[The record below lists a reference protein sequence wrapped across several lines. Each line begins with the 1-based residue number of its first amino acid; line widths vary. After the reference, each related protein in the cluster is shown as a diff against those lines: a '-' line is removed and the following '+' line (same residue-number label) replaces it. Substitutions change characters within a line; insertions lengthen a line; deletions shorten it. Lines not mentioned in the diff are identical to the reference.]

1 MMNEKIK
8 KSNPLKPDAE
18 SLFPDAGLSENGNE
32 DKATIDP
39 DHYLPADREAGRLAV
54 NKNYFLLFLM
64 LIVFI
69 GCYHIIKPYLNT
81 IILAALLAII
91 FSPIHFKIEQKLA
104 GRKNIAALFSCIL
117 ITLVVVL
124 PLVFMLITLIGQ
136 GINSFNA
143 IYDWVEAGRY
153 RQIMGHPLITGLLVQ
168 VDRWL
173 PDVQKL
179 FPNMHLENIQI
190 DKMALNLTGSVGKIL
205 IDQGG
210 NLAGN
215 LSAFVGKFFMM
226 LFTFFFFIRDEKKIM
241 GAAFHLIPL
250 SASQEEKILTKIKT
264 VVKSA
269 LLGTLVTA
277 LAQGA
282 AGGIAFWI
290 AGLPGFFWGMMMAFA
305 SLIPMIGTALIWIPA
320 AVFLFV
326 SGHAG
331 YGSFMVLWCVVV
343 VGMIDNLVR
352 PLFMQGGAD
361 MSTLLIFFAILGG
374 LNYFG
379 LIGLLYGPLI
389 FGLAMVLLYIYK
401 LEFEPFLERQ
411 DRT

>member
-1 MMNEKIK
+1 MNKTIK
-8 KSNPLKPDAE
+8 KNNPPKKDAE
-18 SLFPDAGLSENGNE
+18 SLSLGAGLSETQDENKMVMDDRYHLPGAGE
-32 DKATIDP
+32 D
-39 DHYLPADREAGRLAV
+39 GRSVV

-69 GCYHIIKPYLNT
+69 GCYNILKPYLNT

-91 FSPIHFKIEQKLA
+91 FSPIHFKIEQKLS
-104 GRKNIAALFSCIL
+104 GRKNMAAIFSCIL

-124 PLVFMLITLIGQ
+124 PLIFMLIAIIGQ
-136 GINSFNA
+136 GISSFNA

-153 RQIMGHPLITGLLVQ
+153 QQLMRHPLITGLLAH

-190 DKMALNLTGSVGKIL
+190 DKMVLNLTGSVGKIL

-241 GAAFHLIPL
+241 DAVFHLIPL
-250 SASQEEKILTKIKT
+250 SASQEEKILLKIKT
-264 VVKSA
+264 VAKSA

-305 SLIPMIGTALIWIPA
+305 SLIPMVGTALIWIPA

-331 YGSFMVLWCVVV
+331 YGSFMVLWCIVV

-389 FGLAMVLLYIYK
+389 FGLAMVLIYIYK

-411 DRT
+411 DRI

>member
-1 MMNEKIK
+1 MDKKIK
-8 KSNPLKPDAE
+8 KNNPLKKDAGPL
-18 SLFPDAGLSENGNE
+18 SPDAGLSEIQAENKAVME
-32 DKATIDP
+32 DGC
-39 DHYLPADREAGRLAV
+39 HLPAAGEVGRSAV
-54 NKNYFLLFLM
+54 NKNYFLLFLL

-81 IILAALLAII
+81 IILAAILAII
-91 FSPIHFKIEQKLA
+91 FSPIHSKIEKKLS
-104 GRKNIAALFSCIL
+104 GWENTAAFFSCIL

-124 PLVFMLITLIGQ
+124 PLVFMLTALIGQ
-136 GINSFNA
+136 GISSFNA
-143 IYDWVEAGRY
+143 IYDWVEAGKY
-153 RQIMGHPLITGLLVQ
+153 QKLMEHPFITGLLAR

-173 PDVQKL
+173 PDVQKY
-179 FPNMHLENIQI
+179 FPNMQLENIQI
-190 DKMALNLTGSVGKIL
+190 DKMVLNSTASIGKIL

-215 LSAFVGKFFMM
+215 LTALVGKFFMM
-226 LFTFFFFIRDEKKIM
+226 LFTFFFFIRDEKKITNTV
-241 GAAFHLIPL
+241 FHLIPL
-250 SASQEEKILTKIKT
+250 SASQEEKILLKIKT
-264 VVKSA
+264 VSKSV

-305 SLIPMIGTALIWIPA
+305 SLIPMVGTALIWIPA

-326 SGHAG
+326 SGHWG
-331 YGSFMVLWCVVV
+331 YGIFMVLWCIIV
-343 VGMIDNLVR
+343 VGMIDNLIR
-352 PLFMQGGAD
+352 PLFMQGAAD

-401 LEFEPFLERQ
+401 LEFEAFLDRQ

>member
-1 MMNEKIK
+1 MNKKIK
-8 KSNPLKPDAE
+8 KNNPSGKDAAP
-18 SLFPDAGLSENGNE
+18 LPPDAGLSEIQDENKAAMDDRYHLPGAGE
-32 DKATIDP
+32 D
-39 DHYLPADREAGRLAV
+39 GRSAV
-54 NKNYFLLFLM
+54 NKNYFLLFLL

-81 IILAALLAII
+81 IILAALLAIL
-91 FSPIHFKIEQKLA
+91 FSPIHLKIEKKLS
-104 GRKNIAALFSCIL
+104 GRKNTAAFFSCIL

-124 PLVFMLITLIGQ
+124 PLVFMLIALIGQ
-136 GINSFNA
+136 GISSFNA
-143 IYDWVEAGRY
+143 IYDWFEAGKY
-153 RQIMGHPLITGLLVQ
+153 QKLMGHPLITGLLVQ

-173 PDVQKL
+173 PDVQKY
-179 FPNMHLENIQI
+179 FPNMQLENIQV
-190 DKMALNLTGSVGKIL
+190 DKMVLNLTASIGKTL

-215 LSAFVGKFFMM
+215 LTALVGKFFMM
-226 LFTFFFFIRDEKKIM
+226 LFTFFFFIRDEEKITD
-241 GAAFHLIPL
+241 AVLHLIPL
-250 SASQEEKILTKIKT
+250 SASQEGKILLKIKT
-264 VVKSA
+264 VAKSA

-305 SLIPMIGTALIWIPA
+305 SLVPMVGTALIWIPA

-326 SGHAG
+326 SGHWG
-331 YGSFMVLWCVVV
+331 YGIFMVLWCVIV

-361 MSTLLIFFAILGG
+361 MSTLLIFFSVLGG

-401 LEFEPFLERQ
+401 LEFESFLDRQ
-411 DRT
+411 DRI

>member
-1 MMNEKIK
+1 MNKKIK
-8 KSNPLKPDAE
+8 KNNPSGKDAAP
-18 SLFPDAGLSENGNE
+18 LPPDAGLSEIQDENKAAMDDRYHLPGAGE
-32 DKATIDP
+32 D
-39 DHYLPADREAGRLAV
+39 GRSAV
-54 NKNYFLLFLM
+54 NKNYFLLFLL

-81 IILAALLAII
+81 IILAALLAIL
-91 FSPIHFKIEQKLA
+91 FSPIHLKIEKKLS
-104 GRKNIAALFSCIL
+104 GRKNTAAFFSCIL

-124 PLVFMLITLIGQ
+124 PLVFMLIALIGQ
-136 GINSFNA
+136 GISSFNA
-143 IYDWVEAGRY
+143 IYDWFEAGKY
-153 RQIMGHPLITGLLVQ
+153 QKLMGHPLITGLLVQ

-173 PDVQKL
+173 PDVQKY
-179 FPNMHLENIQI
+179 FPNMQLENIQV
-190 DKMALNLTGSVGKIL
+190 DKMVLNLTASIGKTL

-215 LSAFVGKFFMM
+215 LTALVGKFFMM
-226 LFTFFFFIRDEKKIM
+226 LFTFFFFIRDEEKITD
-241 GAAFHLIPL
+241 AVLHLIPL
-250 SASQEEKILTKIKT
+250 SASQEGKILLKIKT
-264 VVKSA
+264 VAKSA

-305 SLIPMIGTALIWIPA
+305 SLVPMVGTALIWIPA

-326 SGHAG
+326 SGHWG
-331 YGSFMVLWCVVV
+331 YGIFMVLWCVIV

-361 MSTLLIFFAILGG
+361 MSTLLIFFSILGG

-401 LEFEPFLERQ
+401 LEFESFLDRQ
-411 DRT
+411 DRI

>member
-1 MMNEKIK
+1 MNEKIK
-8 KSNPLKPDAE
+8 KSKPLKPDAE
-18 SLFPDAGLSENGNE
+18 PRFPDAGLSENGNE

-39 DHYLPADREAGRLAV
+39 NHYLQTDREAGRIAV

-69 GCYHIIKPYLNT
+69 GCYNILKPYLNT

-91 FSPIHFKIEQKLA
+91 FSPIHLKIEQKLS
-104 GRKNIAALFSCIL
+104 GRKNTAAFFSCIL

-124 PLVFMLITLIGQ
+124 PLVFMLIAIIGQ
-136 GINSFNA
+136 GISSFNA

-153 RQIMGHPLITGLLVQ
+153 QKLMGHPLITGLLAQ

-173 PDVQKL
+173 PDVQKY
-179 FPNMHLENIQI
+179 FPNMQLENIQI
-190 DKMALNLTGSVGKIL
+190 DKMVLNLTGSVGKIL

-215 LSAFVGKFFMM
+215 LTVFVGKFFMM
-226 LFTFFFFIRDEKKIM
+226 LFAFFFFIRDEKKIM

-250 SASQEEKILTKIKT
+250 SASQEEKILLKIKT
-264 VVKSA
+264 VAKSA

-305 SLIPMIGTALIWIPA
+305 SLIPMVGTALIWIPA
-320 AVFLFV
+320 ALFLFV
-326 SGHAG
+326 SGHLG
-331 YGSFMVLWCVVV
+331 YGSFMVVWCVVV

-401 LEFEPFLERQ
+401 LEFEPFLKRQ

>member
-1 MMNEKIK
+1 MNKTIK
-8 KSNPLKPDAE
+8 KNNPPKKDAE
-18 SLFPDAGLSENGNE
+18 PQSPDAGLSEIQAENKAVME
-32 DKATIDP
+32 DGC
-39 DHYLPADREAGRLAV
+39 HLPAAGEVGRSAV
-54 NKNYFLLFLM
+54 NKNYFLLFLL

-81 IILAALLAII
+81 IILAALLAIL
-91 FSPIHFKIEQKLA
+91 FSPIHLKIEKKLS
-104 GRKNIAALFSCIL
+104 GRKNTAAFFSCIL

-124 PLVFMLITLIGQ
+124 PLVFMLIALIGQ
-136 GINSFNA
+136 GISSFDA
-143 IYDWVEAGRY
+143 IYDWFEAGKY
-153 RQIMGHPLITGLLVQ
+153 QKFMEHPLITGLLVQ

-173 PDVQKL
+173 PDVQKY
-179 FPNMHLENIQI
+179 FPNMQLENIQI
-190 DKMALNLTGSVGKIL
+190 DKMVLNLTGVFGKFL

-215 LSAFVGKFFMM
+215 LSAFVGKFFLM
-226 LFTFFFFIRDEKKIM
+226 LFTFFFFIRDEEKITD
-241 GAAFHLIPL
+241 AALHLIPL
-250 SASQEEKILTKIKT
+250 SASQEKKILLKIKT
-264 VVKSA
+264 VSKSV

-305 SLIPMIGTALIWIPA
+305 SLIPMVGTALIWIPA

-326 SGHAG
+326 SGHWG
-331 YGSFMVLWCVVV
+331 YGIFMVLWCVIV
-343 VGMIDNLVR
+343 VGMIDNLIR
-352 PLFMQGGAD
+352 PIFMQGAAD

-401 LEFEPFLERQ
+401 LEFEVFLDRQ

>member
-1 MMNEKIK
+1 MDKKIN
-8 KSNPLKPDAE
+8 SPKPDV
-18 SLFPDAGLSENGNE
+18 GLSEIQDENKAVIDKKYHLPGAGENG
-32 DKATIDP
+32 
-39 DHYLPADREAGRLAV
+39 RSAV
-54 NKNYFLLFLM
+54 NKNYFLLFLL

-91 FSPIHFKIEQKLA
+91 FSPIHLKIEKKLS
-104 GRKNIAALFSCIL
+104 GRKNAAAFFSCIL

-124 PLVFMLITLIGQ
+124 PLVFMLIALIGQ
-136 GINSFNA
+136 GISSFNA
-143 IYDWVEAGRY
+143 IYDWFAAGKY
-153 RQIMGHPLITGLLVQ
+153 QKLVGHPLITGLLAQ

-173 PDVQKL
+173 PDVQKY
-179 FPNMHLENIQI
+179 FPNMQLENIHI
-190 DKMALNLTGSVGKIL
+190 DKMVLNLTAAIGKFL

-215 LSAFVGKFFMM
+215 LSALVGKFFLMF
-226 LFTFFFFIRDEKKIM
+226 FTFFFFIRDEKKM
-241 GAAFHLIPL
+241 TDSVLHLIPL
-250 SASQEEKILTKIKT
+250 SASQEEKILLKIKT
-264 VVKSA
+264 VAKSV

-290 AGLPGFFWGMMMAFA
+290 TGLPGFFWGMMMAFA
-305 SLIPMIGTALIWIPA
+305 SLIPMVGTALIWIPA

-326 SGHAG
+326 SGHFG
-331 YGSFMVLWCVVV
+331 YGIFMVLWCIIV
-343 VGMIDNLVR
+343 VGMIDNLIR

-401 LEFEPFLERQ
+401 LEFEPFLDRQ
-411 DRT
+411 DRA

>member
-1 MMNEKIK
+1 MNEKIQ
-8 KSNPLKPDAE
+8 KSDPSK
-18 SLFPDAGLSENGNE
+18 SDAGVSEAGNE
-32 DKATIDP
+32 EIATITP
-39 DHYLPADREAGRLAV
+39 DGH
-54 NKNYFLLFLM
+54 KNYFLLFL
-64 LIVFI
+64 LLVVFI
-69 GCYHIIKPYLNT
+69 GCYHVIKPYLNT

-91 FSPIHFKIEQKLA
+91 FSPVHLKIEKKMG
-104 GRKNIAALFSCIL
+104 GRKNTAAFFSCIL

-124 PLVFMLITLIGQ
+124 PLVVMIIALIGQ

-143 IYDWVEAGRY
+143 IYDWVATGQY
-153 RQIMGHPLITGLLVQ
+153 QKLMGHPVITGLLAL

-179 FPNMHLENIQI
+179 FPNMQLENLQI
-190 DKMALNLTGSVGKIL
+190 DKMVMNLTGSVGKLL

-215 LSAFVGKFFMM
+215 LSILVGKFFMM
-226 LFTFFFFIRDEKKIM
+226 LFAFFFFIRDEEKIKN
-241 GAAFHLIPL
+241 AVFHLIPL

-264 VVKSA
+264 VAKSA

-305 SLIPMIGTALIWIPA
+305 SLIPMVGTALIWIPA
-320 AVFLFV
+320 AVYLFI
-326 SGHAG
+326 SGHPG
-331 YGSFMVLWCVVV
+331 YGVFMIVWCIVV

-401 LEFEPFLERQ
+401 LEFESFLDGQ
-411 DRT
+411 DRA

>member
-1 MMNEKIK
+1 MDKKIK
-8 KSNPLKPDAE
+8 KNNPLKKDAGPL
-18 SLFPDAGLSENGNE
+18 SPDAGLSEIQDENKTAMDDGYHLPGAEE
-32 DKATIDP
+32 D
-39 DHYLPADREAGRLAV
+39 GRSAV
-54 NKNYFLLFLM
+54 NKNYFLLFLL

-81 IILAALLAII
+81 IILAALLAIL
-91 FSPIHFKIEQKLA
+91 FSPIHLKIEKKLS
-104 GRKNIAALFSCIL
+104 GRKNTAAFFSCIL
-117 ITLVVVL
+117 ITLLVVL
-124 PLVFMLITLIGQ
+124 PLVFMLIALIGQ
-136 GINSFNA
+136 GISSFNA
-143 IYDWVEAGRY
+143 IYDWFEAGKY
-153 RQIMGHPLITGLLVQ
+153 QKLMGHPLITGLLVQ

-173 PDVQKL
+173 PDVQKYL
-179 FPNMHLENIQI
+179 PNMQLENIQI
-190 DKMALNLTGSVGKIL
+190 DKMVLNSTAAIGKIL

-226 LFTFFFFIRDEKKIM
+226 LFTFFFFIRDEKKITD
-241 GAAFHLIPL
+241 AVLHLIPL
-250 SASQEEKILTKIKT
+250 SASQEGKILLKIKT
-264 VVKSA
+264 VAKSA

-282 AGGIAFWI
+282 AGGVAFWI

-305 SLIPMIGTALIWIPA
+305 SLVPMVGTALIWIPA

-326 SGHAG
+326 SGHWG
-331 YGSFMVLWCVVV
+331 YGIFMVLWCVIV

-401 LEFEPFLERQ
+401 LEFESFLDRQ
-411 DRT
+411 DRI